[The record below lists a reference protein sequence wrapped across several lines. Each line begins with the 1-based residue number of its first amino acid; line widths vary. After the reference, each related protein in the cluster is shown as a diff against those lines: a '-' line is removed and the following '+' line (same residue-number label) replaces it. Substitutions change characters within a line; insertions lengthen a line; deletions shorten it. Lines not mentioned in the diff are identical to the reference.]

1 MNCSA
6 KIDLENAIFSR
17 AARLGLCVYA
27 RAGELL
33 CPSSDEKL
41 RQMLGVYNRF
51 FAEENRRAAGEEYPP
66 HIWGSYRRETAV
78 LGYLHAVVY
87 PPDLEME
94 IRWLENMAPKGGGQR
109 VDPFLFFLIR

>member
-6 KIDLENAIFSR
+6 KIDLENGIFAR

-51 FAEENRRAAGEEYPP
+51 FAAENRQAEGEESSQ
-66 HIWGSYRRETAV
+66 HIWDSYRRETAV
-78 LGYLHAVVY
+78 LGYLAAVVY

-94 IRWLENMAPKGGGQR
+94 IRWLENTVPTGGGPR
-109 VDPFLFFLIR
+109 G